1 MPEPVSTTA
10 VANLSFLAAGASGT
24 AVTLFGIS
32 TGMDATM
39 TLVGFI
45 GSCCAMVLLNTV
57 PASDDTW
64 RDLLRVTWRRMFVGM
79 ASACTAAYITPV
91 LLERAAEPSLATICG
106 AAFIVGGSAQYILA
120 AITRKFSKDYI
131 GADIPPIE
139 GPKSRNQDDGG
150 GQT

>member
-1 MPEPVSTTA
+1 MPEPVSTAA

-64 RDLLRVTWRRMFVGM
+64 KDLLRVTWRRMFVAM
-79 ASACTAAYITPV
+79 ASACTAAYITPMV
-91 LLERAAEPSLATICG
+91 LERAAEPSIATICG

-120 AITRKFSKDYI
+120 AVTRKFSKDYI
-131 GADIPPIE
+131 GADMPPAGAE
-139 GPKSRNQDDGG
+139 KPRHDENDGG
-150 GQT
+150 QA

>member
-10 VANLSFLAAGASGT
+10 VANLSFLAAAGSGT

-64 RDLLRVTWRRMFVGM
+64 KDLLRVTWRRMFVAM
-79 ASACTAAYITPV
+79 ASACTAAYITPMV
-91 LLERAAEPSLATICG
+91 LERAAEPSLATICG

-120 AITRKFSKDYI
+120 AVTRKFSKDYI
-131 GADIPPIE
+131 GADLPPAGAE
-139 GPKSRNQDDGG
+139 KHHHGDNNG
-150 GQT
+150 GQA